1 MWWSDVNMVDAVDGM
16 VDYVCCVVGNMCGGW
31 IHQTGAMQKSSSAAD
46 LICDAVTICC
56 INHISFLLYFSRST
70 K

>member
-1 MWWSDVNMVDAVDGM
+1 MWMWWTDVLCGWKYVWCFFVD
-16 VDYVCCVVGNMCGGW
+16 GNMCGGW

-56 INHISFLLYFSRST
+56 INHISFLLYFSQST

>member
-1 MWWSDVNMVDAVDGM
+1 MD
-16 VDYVCCVVGNMCGGW
+16 GNMCGGW

-56 INHISFLLYFSRST
+56 INHIFFPLYFSRRRKMASAT
-70 K
+70 FFEEGSLGIW